1 MKLAKGAIGR
11 AIDRPDPA
19 TRFYLFYGPDDA
31 GSRHLA
37 TRLLASLGAEKFAVM
52 AGEVKADPAVLADE
66 AGAMA
71 LFGGPRAIW
80 IEPAGD
86 EIADGVA
93 GVLEAGA
100 VESPVI
106 AIGGA
111 LRKTSA
117 LVKLAEAHG
126 LAGAVQSYI
135 PEGRDADQM
144 VIAAGRAEGLRIESD
159 VAARLAAACGNNQAI
174 VAQEVAKFA
183 LFLDSASDQLRDLTH
198 DVVDLLGADS
208 SEGNLMR
215 LGDLALAG
223 DGRELL
229 EEMERAAI
237 APGEAVPAIRAL
249 QRRLVQIAPLRAKVE
264 RGERVDGVLTS
275 MGKALFWKDKAL
287 MQRLLTNWNAERIA
301 QAMERSASLERAAM
315 LSDEPP
321 VAALGEELVAIA
333 RAAGRRR

>member
-1 MKLAKGAIGR
+1 MKLAKGAIAR

-37 TRLLASLGAEKFAVM
+37 TRLLSSLGAEKFAVM
-52 AGEVKADPAVLADE
+52 AGAVKADPAVLADE
-66 AGAMA
+66 VGAMA

-80 IEPAGD
+80 IDPAGD

-111 LRKTSA
+111 LRKTSG

-126 LAGAVQSYI
+126 LAAAVQSYI

-144 VIAAGRAEGLRIESD
+144 VIAAGRAQGLRIESD
-159 VAARLAAACGNNQAI
+159 VAARLAADCGNNQAI
-174 VAQEVAKFA
+174 VAQEVAKLA
-183 LFLDSASDQLRDLTH
+183 LFLDAAPDQLRDLTH

-237 APGEAVPAIRAL
+237 GPGEAVPAIRAL

-287 MQRLLTNWNAERIA
+287 IQRLLTNWNAERIA

>member
-1 MKLAKGAIGR
+1 MKLSGATIGR

-19 TRFYLFYGPDDA
+19 VRFYLFYGPDDA

-37 TRLLASLGAEKFAVM
+37 GRLLTSLGAEKFAVM
-52 AGEVKADPAVLADE
+52 GSAVKADPAILADE

-93 GVLEAGA
+93 GLLDAGA

-106 AIGGA
+106 AIAGA
-111 LRKTSA
+111 LRKTSG

-126 LAGAVQSYI
+126 QAAAVQSYI

-183 LFLDSASDQLRDLTH
+183 LFLDGGPDRLRDLTH
-198 DVVDLLGADS
+198 DTVDLLGADS

-223 DGRELL
+223 DGRALL
-229 EEMERAAI
+229 DEFEKSAI
-237 APGEAVPAIRAL
+237 APGEAIPAIRAL
-249 QRRLVQIAPLRAKVE
+249 QRRLVQIAPLRARVE

-275 MGKALFWKDKAL
+275 MGKSLFWKDKPL

-301 QAMERSASLERAAM
+301 QAMQRCASLERGAM
-315 LSDEPP
+315 LTDEPP
-321 VAALGEELVAIA
+321 VAALGEELIAIA
-333 RAAGRRR
+333 RAAARQR

>member
-1 MKLAKGAIGR
+1 MKLIKGAVR
-11 AIDRPDPA
+11 QAIDRPDPA

-37 TRLLASLGAEKFAVM
+37 GRLLASLGAEKFAVM
-52 AGEVKADPAVLADE
+52 AGAVKSDPALLADE

-93 GVLEAGA
+93 GLLEASG

-106 AIGGA
+106 AIAGA
-111 LRKTSA
+111 LRKTSG
-117 LVKLAEAHG
+117 LVKLAESHR
-126 LAGAVQSYI
+126 LAAAAQSYV

-144 VIAAGRAEGLRIESD
+144 VIAAGRVEGLRIEGD

-174 VAQEVAKFA
+174 LAQEVAKFA
-183 LFLDSASDQLRDLTH
+183 LFLDAAPDRLRDLDH
-198 DVVDLLGADS
+198 DTIDLLGADA

-223 DGRELL
+223 DGRALL
-229 EEMERAAI
+229 EEMERAAL
-237 APGEAVPAIRAL
+237 APGDSIPAIRAL
-249 QRRLVQIAPLRAKVE
+249 QRRLVQIAPLRARVE
-264 RGERVDGVLTS
+264 HGERVDGVLTS
-275 MGKALFWKDKAL
+275 MGKALFWKDKSM
-287 MQRLLTNWNAERIA
+287 MQRLLTNWSAERIA
-301 QAMERSASLERAAM
+301 QAMERSAALERAAM

-321 VAALGEELVAIA
+321 VAALGEELVTIA

>member
-1 MKLAKGAIGR
+1 MKLIKGAIGR

-37 TRLLASLGAEKFAVM
+37 GRLLKSLGAEKFSVA
-52 AGEVKADPAVLADE
+52 AGSIKSDPAVLADE

-93 GVLEAGA
+93 GVLDASGI
-100 VESPVI
+100 ESPVI
-106 AIGGA
+106 AIAGA
-111 LRKTSA
+111 LRKTSG

-126 LAGAVQSYI
+126 RAAAIQSYV

-144 VIAAGRAEGLRIESD
+144 VIAAGRAEGLRIDGD
-159 VAARLAAACGNNQAI
+159 VAARLATACANNQAI
-174 VAQEVAKFA
+174 VTQEVAKFA
-183 LFLDSASDQLRDLTH
+183 LYLDSAPDRLRDLTH
-198 DVVDLLGADS
+198 ETIDLLGADS

-223 DGRELL
+223 DARELL
-229 EEMERAAI
+229 DEMERAAI
-237 APGEAVPAIRAL
+237 TPGEAIPVVRAL
-249 QRRLVQIAPLRAKVE
+249 QRRLLQIAPLRARIE
-264 RGERVDGVLTS
+264 RGESVDGVLTS
-275 MGKALFWKDKAL
+275 MGKALFWKDKPL

-301 QAMERSASLERAAM
+301 QAMERSAALERAAIF
-315 LSDEPP
+315 SDEPP
-321 VAALGEELVAIA
+321 IAALGEQLVTIA

>member
-1 MKLAKGAIGR
+1 VKLNGAAIGR
-11 AIDRPDPA
+11 AVDRPDPA
-19 TRFYLFYGPDDA
+19 LRFYLFYGPDDA

-37 TRLLASLGAEKFAVM
+37 GRLLSGLGAEKFTVM
-52 AGEVKADPAVLADE
+52 AGAVKSDPAILADE

-80 IEPAGD
+80 IEQAGD

-93 GVLEAGA
+93 GLLDAGA

-106 AIGGA
+106 AIAGA
-111 LRKTSA
+111 LRKTSG

-126 LAGAVQSYI
+126 RAAAVQSYI

-183 LFLDSASDQLRDLTH
+183 MFLDAAPDRLRDLTH
-198 DVVDLLGADS
+198 DTVDLLGADS

-223 DGRELL
+223 DARALL
-229 EEMERAAI
+229 EEFEKSAI
-237 APGEAVPAIRAL
+237 APGEAVPAIRAM
-249 QRRLVQIAPLRAKVE
+249 QRRLVQIAPLRARIE
-264 RGERVDGVLTS
+264 RGERVDGVLAS
-275 MGKALFWKDKAL
+275 LGKSLFWKDKPL

-301 QAMERSASLERAAM
+301 QAMERSASLERNAM
-315 LSDEPP
+315 LTDEPP
-321 VAALGEELVAIA
+321 VAALGEELIAIA
-333 RAAGRRR
+333 RAAVRQR

>member
-1 MKLAKGAIGR
+1 MKLTKGAIDR
-11 AIDRPDPA
+11 ALDRPDPA
-19 TRFYLFYGPDDA
+19 IRFYLFYGPDDA

-37 TRLLASLGAEKFAVM
+37 NRLLKSLEAEKFAVLG
-52 AGEVKADPAVLADE
+52 ATVKVDPAVLADE
-66 AGAMA
+66 ASAMA

-80 IEPAGD
+80 IEPAGE

-93 GVLEAGA
+93 SVLDASS

-106 AIGGA
+106 AIAGA
-111 LRKTSA
+111 LRKTSG
-117 LVKLAEAHG
+117 LLKLAEAHG
-126 LAGAVQSYI
+126 HAAAIISYI

-144 VIAAGRAEGLRIESD
+144 VIAAGRAEGLRIEGD

-183 LFLDSASDQLRDLTH
+183 TFLDAAPDRLRDLTH
-198 DVVDLLGADS
+198 DVLDLLGADS
-208 SEGNLMR
+208 AEGNLMR

-229 EEMERAAI
+229 EEFERAAI
-237 APGEAVPAIRAL
+237 GPNEAIPAVRAL
-249 QRRLVQIAPLRAKVE
+249 QRRLLQLAPLRARVE

-275 MGKALFWKDKAL
+275 LGKALFWKDKPL
-287 MQRLLTNWNAERIA
+287 IQRLLSNWNAERIA
-301 QAMERSASLERAAM
+301 QAMERSAALERAAIF
-315 LSDEPP
+315 SDEPP
-321 VAALGEELVAIA
+321 VAALGEELVMIA

>member
-1 MKLAKGAIGR
+1 MKLVKGAISR
-11 AIDRPDPA
+11 AVDRPDPA
-19 TRFYLFYGPDDA
+19 TRFYLFYGPDEA

-37 TRLLASLGAEKFAVM
+37 GRLLDSLGAEKFAVL
-52 AGEVKADPAVLADE
+52 AGAVKADPALLADE

-71 LFGGPRAIW
+71 LFGGPRVIW

-93 GVLEAGA
+93 GVLDAPGI
-100 VESPVI
+100 ESPVI
-106 AIGGA
+106 AIAGA
-111 LRKTSA
+111 LRKTSG
-117 LVKLAEAHG
+117 LVKLAESHG
-126 LAGAVQSYI
+126 QAAAVQSYI

-144 VIAAGRAEGLRIESD
+144 VVATGCAEGLRIESD

-183 LFLDSASDQLRDLTH
+183 LFLDAAPDRLRDLTH
-198 DVVDLLGADS
+198 DTVDLLGADA
-208 SEGNLMR
+208 SESNLMR

-223 DGRELL
+223 DGRALL
-229 EEMERAAI
+229 EEFERSAI

-249 QRRLVQIAPLRAKVE
+249 QRRLVQIAPLRARVE
-264 RGERVDGVLTS
+264 RGERVDGVLAS

-287 MQRLLTNWNAERIA
+287 MQRLLSNWNAERIT
-301 QAMERSASLERAAM
+301 QAMERSAALERAAM

-321 VAALGEELVAIA
+321 VAALGEELVTIA

>member
-37 TRLLASLGAEKFAVM
+37 GRLLASLGAEKFAVM
-52 AGEVKADPAVLADE
+52 AGAVKSDPAILADE

-93 GVLEAGA
+93 GLLDAAG

-111 LRKTSA
+111 LRKTSG
-117 LVKLAEAHG
+117 LVKLAEAH
-126 LAGAVQSYI
+126 AHAAAVQSYI
-135 PEGRDADQM
+135 PEGNDADQM
-144 VIAAGRAEGLRIESD
+144 VIAAGRIEGLRIESD

-183 LFLDSASDQLRDLTH
+183 LFLDAAPDRLRDLSH
-198 DVVDLLGADS
+198 DTVDLLGADS

-223 DGRELL
+223 DGRALL
-229 EEMERAAI
+229 EEFERSAI
-237 APGEAVPAIRAL
+237 TPGEAVPAIRAL
-249 QRRLVQIAPLRAKVE
+249 QRRLVQIAPLRARIE

-275 MGKALFWKDKAL
+275 MGKALFWKDKPL

-301 QAMERSASLERAAM
+301 QAMERSAALERGAM

>member
-1 MKLAKGAIGR
+1 MKLTKGAIGR

-19 TRFYLFYGPDDA
+19 VRFYLFYGPDEA

-37 TRLLASLGAEKFAVM
+37 ARLLASLSAEKFAVM
-52 AGEVKADPAVLADE
+52 AGSVKSDPAILADE

-86 EIADGVA
+86 EIAEGVA
-93 GVLEAGA
+93 GLLDAAG

-117 LVKLAEAHG
+117 LVKLAEAH
-126 LAGAVQSYI
+126 AHAATAQSYI
-135 PEGRDADQM
+135 PEGADADQM
-144 VIAAGRAEGLRIESD
+144 VISAGRAEGLRIDGD
-159 VAARLAAACGNNQAI
+159 VAARLAMACGSNQAI

-183 LFLDSASDQLRDLTH
+183 LFLDAAPDRVRDLTH
-198 DVVDLLGADS
+198 DTIDLLGADA

-223 DGRELL
+223 DGRALL
-229 EEMERAAI
+229 EEFDRSALTA
-237 APGEAVPAIRAL
+237 GETIPAVRAL
-249 QRRLVQIAPLRAKVE
+249 QRRLVQIAPLRARIE

-275 MGKALFWKDKAL
+275 MGKSLFWKDKAL
-287 MQRLLTNWNAERIA
+287 MHRLLTNWNAERIT
-301 QAMERSASLERAAM
+301 QAMERVAALERAAM

-321 VAALGEELVAIA
+321 VAALGEEFITIA
-333 RAAGRRR
+333 RVAGRRR

>member
-1 MKLAKGAIGR
+1 MKLSGSAIGR

-37 TRLLASLGAEKFAVM
+37 TRLLNSLAAEKFTVHA
-52 AGEVKADPAVLADE
+52 ATIKTDPAQLADE
-66 AGAMA
+66 ASATA

-86 EIADGVA
+86 EITDGVA
-93 GVLEAGA
+93 SLLDAA
-100 VESPVI
+100 SVESPVI

-111 LRKTSA
+111 LRKTSG

-126 LAGAVQSYI
+126 QAAAVISYI

-144 VIAAGRAEGLRIESD
+144 VIAAGRAEGLRSRATSLRGWRSIATATRRSWLRKWPSSRSSSTPAPTVARSHSRRGRFARRGFVGRESD
-159 VAARLAAACGNNQAI
+159 AARRSCACRRRARAI
-174 VAQEVAKFA
+174 GRNRR
-183 LFLDSASDQLRDLTH
+183 AS
-198 DVVDLLGADS
+198 
-208 SEGNLMR
+208 
-215 LGDLALAG
+215 
-223 DGRELL
+223 
-229 EEMERAAI
+229 I
-237 APGEAVPAIRAL
+237 APNEAIPVVRAL
-249 QRRLVQIAPLRAKVE
+249 QRRLLQLAPLRARVE

-275 MGKALFWKDKAL
+275 MGKALFWKDKPL

-301 QAMERSASLERAAM
+301 QAMERSAALERAAI

-321 VAALGEELVAIA
+321 VAALGEELVTIA
-333 RAAGRRR
+333 RGGRRA

>member
-11 AIDRPDPA
+11 AVDRPDPA

-37 TRLLASLGAEKFAVM
+37 TRLLNSLGAEKFAVM
-52 AGEVKADPAVLADE
+52 AGAVKADPAVLADE

-159 VAARLAAACGNNQAI
+159 VAARLAADCGNNQAI
-174 VAQEVAKFA
+174 VAQEVAKLA
-183 LFLDSASDQLRDLTH
+183 LYLDAAPDQLRDLTH

-208 SEGNLMR
+208 SEGSLMR